1 MVGVHVDVD
10 GMGGLVQLLSCSR
23 SGLSEGGL
31 RSLDCRE
38 SRLQP
43 IQQPEGSNGNEQAFV
58 KFVQAINEPEQ
69 RRLEESF

>member
-43 IQQPEGSNGNEQAFV
+43 IQQPEGSSGNEQAFV
-58 KFVQAINEPEQ
+58 KFVQAMNEPE
-69 RRLEESF
+69 